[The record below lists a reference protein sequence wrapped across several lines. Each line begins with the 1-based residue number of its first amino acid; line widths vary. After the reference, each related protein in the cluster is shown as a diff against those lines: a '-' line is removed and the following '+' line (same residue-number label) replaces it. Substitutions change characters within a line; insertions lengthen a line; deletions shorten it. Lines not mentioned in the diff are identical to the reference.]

1 MATTLSDD
9 EQARVDR
16 VLSHR
21 KPKPL
26 AADFYDPADDPEPDA
41 GTVAEWAA
49 QKPAETMNGTDA
61 HQGTADASTEPQQP
75 APGAQDTA
83 QKPAEPM
90 NRPSTHQDSPNV
102 SQAAHDTA
110 TDRSHDTEQAES
122 ATRPEDLP
130 DGPERTVFTHSPATR
145 AVWHAAK
152 ARMAGPWGTL
162 GYVMAH
168 TVATTGPH
176 VVAPPIIGGHASLN
190 MLIGLVGESG
200 RGKGASNQVAET
212 LFIYADSSGTPIS
225 TPTRG
230 IGSGEGIAETFK
242 VTTRTDDDGH
252 ETTEQKHTRALFD
265 DTEVSTL
272 NAKAGRRGATLMP
285 MLCKAYMGEDMSNAN
300 GDETT
305 SRNVPKHTYRFCLTV
320 GIQPPRAGAILDDT
334 DGGTPQRFLWL
345 PVIDPHMRE
354 DVQQAPEPYTIRLP
368 FGTREGRTPMAVT
381 IPTVAEKAIRRA
393 RALNGRGEGNPE
405 DGHRLLTQEK
415 AAIALAL
422 MDSRMNV
429 TEDDWHAAGAVIAK
443 SDATRAVCRKACH
456 GAAVQESVTR
466 RITDAEAEDQAADA
480 TDEKRNHDVRVKAL
494 DLLAAADGQPLT
506 HGHLAQSF
514 NSKRRRDG
522 MSQRDRLP
530 AALERLADEGL
541 ILATE
546 TTDGNG
552 KPTQDYRL
560 AP

>member
-1 MATTLSDD
+1 MTSTKLTDAEAAVVARAKARRRERSAAVTTFYADD
-9 EQARVDR
+9 
-16 VLSHR
+16 
-21 KPKPL
+21 
-26 AADFYDPADDPEPDA
+26 DPADLPVWKAPDQIEDPDPGE
-41 GTVAEWAA
+41 VAAWAA
-49 QKPAETMNGTDA
+49 QQHAEATETNASAPVEATEPSTA
-61 HQGTADASTEPQQP
+61 HQGTAKPSNEPQQP
-75 APGAQDTA
+75 APAAYGAAT
-83 QKPAEPM
+83 EHV
-90 NRPSTHQDSPNV
+90 T
-102 SQAAHDTA
+102 QARRA
-110 TDRSHDTEQAES
+110 TQ
-122 ATRPEDLP
+122 PEDLP

-168 TVATTGPH
+168 TVAATGPH
-176 VVAPPIIGGHASLN
+176 VVAPPIIGGYASLN

-354 DVQQAPEPYTIRLP
+354 DVQQAPEQYTIRLP
-368 FGTREGRTPMAVT
+368 FGTREGSTPMAVT
-381 IPTVAEKAIRRA
+381 IPQVAEKAIRRA
-393 RALNGRGEGNPE
+393 RALNGRGEGNPQ

-429 TEDDWHAAGAVIAK
+429 TEADWHAAGAVIAK
-443 SDATRAVCRKACH
+443 SDATRDVCRKACH

-494 DLLAAADGQPLT
+494 DLLAAANGQPLT